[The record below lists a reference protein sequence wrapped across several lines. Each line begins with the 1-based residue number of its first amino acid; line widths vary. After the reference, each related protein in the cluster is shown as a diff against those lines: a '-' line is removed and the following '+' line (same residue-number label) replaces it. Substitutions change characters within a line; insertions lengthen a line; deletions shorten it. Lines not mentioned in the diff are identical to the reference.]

1 MFIRDS
7 VLNRKDMH
15 HIEPVGC
22 TRIQKE
28 NYKGSP
34 GSGHLVLTY
43 VHPAIYCRAYDA
55 SGTRRIDGDLPMQI
69 PAYVL
74 LQ

>member
-15 HIEPVGC
+15 HIEPVEC

-28 NYKGSP
+28 NYKVP
-34 GSGHLVLTY
+34 L
-43 VHPAIYCRAYDA
+43 
-55 SGTRRIDGDLPMQI
+55 
-69 PAYVL
+69 
-74 LQ
+74 